1 MSIDMYINFPIYKN
15 LDFDN
20 KFQNNDIKKHAL
32 NIY

>member
-1 MSIDMYINFPIYKN
+1 MSIYMYIQFAINKN